1 MFSVRRLSYWSDLIC
16 GFFNAW
22 IFLSF
27 FVDSINIICTSQ
39 GINPHITY
47 SFEESEDFVIINGFL
62 FLVNDLT
69 DDTFRLT
76 VRLRKIEHHKPSWD
90 LSLI

>member
-1 MFSVRRLSYWSDLIC
+1 ML
-16 GFFNAW
+16 GFFC
-22 IFLSF
+22 LF
-27 FVDSINIICTSQ
+27 FGDSINIICTSQ

-76 VRLRKIEHHKPSWD
+76 VRLKKIEHHKAGIYH
-90 LSLI
+90 LSNSIFGFLGCGKRHIQ